1 MVSPLD
7 YKLKDILRA
16 KIAEAMEEMTQE
28 ENDFGWFSDNV
39 EVTMTEA
46 AWLII
51 ENNRQL
57 NDWLKNQGYLKD
69 PI

>member
-1 MVSPLD
+1 MASSTD
-7 YKLKDILRA
+7 YKLKDILRT
-16 KIAEAMEEMTQE
+16 KISEAIEEMTQDD
-28 ENDFGWFSDNV
+28 NDFGWMPDNI

-57 NDWLKNQGYLKD
+57 NEWLKNEGYLKD
-69 PI
+69 GI